1 MTTKEK
7 LELLADMLEVETDEI
22 SEETDLEDLE
32 EWDSLNAL
40 SFIVLVDENF
50 GKTLT
55 ADLINSSK
63 TVGDLMKLMD

>member
-7 LELLADMLEVETDEI
+7 LELLADMLEIEVDDFN
-22 SEETDLEDLE
+22 EETALDDIE

-55 ADLINSSK
+55 ADTINACD
-63 TVGDLMKLMD
+63 TVGDLLKLMN

>member
-63 TVGDLMKLMD
+63 TVGDLLKLMD